1 MNRLKGEIWADS
13 HFAFSVATTAS
24 FCFPSAGVEV
34 AGVWATGAG
43 GPKATVLVL
52 GAFSAVIL
60 GVDADEV
67 TVSVA
72 MVAVDT
78 ADVVEAACAAAI
90 VALFT
95 ASNTLSS
102 TRSSKSR
109 VSTA

>member
-1 MNRLKGEIWADS
+1 M
-13 HFAFSVATTAS
+13 
-24 FCFPSAGVEV
+24 EV
-34 AGVWATGAG
+34 ASIGVGATGAG
-43 GPKATVLVL
+43 GDKATVLVL
-52 GAFSAVIL
+52 GAFSAAML
-60 GVDADEV
+60 GLHAEEV

-72 MVAVDT
+72 VVAVAIDT
-78 ADVVEAACAAAI
+78 AAAVEAAFAAAI

>member
-1 MNRLKGEIWADS
+1 M
-13 HFAFSVATTAS
+13 
-24 FCFPSAGVEV
+24 EV
-34 AGVWATGAG
+34 ASVGVGATGTG
-43 GPKATVLVL
+43 GDKVLVL

-60 GVDADEV
+60 GVDAEEV
-67 TVSVA
+67 TVSVVV
-72 MVAVDT
+72 VAVDT